1 MENKRIGGEAPKSR
15 MEGKGAWGDG
25 HGRAL
30 PAEKVAAKTPALA
43 HVSHVQRAEVKHLS
57 LSTLPT
63 LKIWTAVTEHSRLP
77 HPWPLKA
84 NTKQVALHTARA
96 AQER

>member
-15 MEGKGAWGDG
+15 MEGKGAWGG
-25 HGRAL
+25 GRGRAL
-30 PAEKVAAKTPALA
+30 PEEKVTAKTPALA

-63 LKIWTAVTEHSRLP
+63 LKIWTAVTGYRTLP
-77 HPWPLKA
+77 PPPPLA
-84 NTKQVALHTARA
+84 P
-96 AQER
+96 